1 MNVLLKA
8 MYKNN
13 FNNKEIQK
21 TKIMFYWCIFQGK
34 QLNHYGI

>member
-8 MYKNN
+8 MYQNN

-21 TKIMFYWCIFQGK
+21 TKIMFFIGVSFRE
-34 QLNHYGI
+34 NS